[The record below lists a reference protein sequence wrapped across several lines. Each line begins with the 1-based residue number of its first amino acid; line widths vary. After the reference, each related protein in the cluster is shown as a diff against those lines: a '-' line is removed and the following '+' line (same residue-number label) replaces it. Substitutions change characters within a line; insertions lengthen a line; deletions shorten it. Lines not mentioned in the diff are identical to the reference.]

1 MTDLNTTNAR
11 VPHHTLVQVRELKE
25 LLGLKSLSQ
34 TWEHLVRQALN
45 AEHIVQLRDSKRY
58 AAELLDKALGK

>member
-25 LLGLKSLSQ
+25 LLES
-34 TWEHLVRQALN
+34 
-45 AEHIVQLRDSKRY
+45 SKVKGRSRP
-58 AAELLDKALGK
+58 